1 MSYIKQN
8 ESGGGGDTYTLKAA
22 QSGPDVDIQLD
33 AAAGADSDV
42 KLKAGTNITLTEASD
57 TITIDAASGGSPGGS
72 NTQVQF
78 NDGGSFGGDAVFTFD
93 KTGGAE
99 QVVVEGSS
107 TADLLRVTQTGS
119 GNAIVVEDATNPDPT
134 RFAVSANGD
143 VGIGTAP
150 NPSYDLFVLG
160 DTRINGFTQTNQ
172 VQTTSGGSAAAA
184 RFTRQIDTNTG
195 MYFPGSDEVAFTTAG
210 SERLRI
216 ASAGQIGIAGANYG
230 AAGQV
235 LTSGGS
241 GAAPNWATPT
251 AVTPVPKSVGTGIL
265 VCDPYTFTAG
275 LESNYPLWANI
286 NNTNSSAWSGF
297 PSTTQATFM
306 PFQVPTSGT
315 LAELCFRTQN
325 ITSGGTFQLGVYASS
340 PVTNLPLGSPLFTT
354 SIVLSSST
362 EFEFA
367 VSGVSGLVPGDILYI
382 CWLGYTGING
392 DSMSV
397 GFSSTTGAGSGGYAL
412 NFPRRMT
419 GSNLTQFVGRQHTAV
434 RLDGITAGVF
444 PTSIPAS
451 QGWSETIIINTPLNM
466 SARYS

>member
-33 AAAGADSDV
+33 AAAGTDSDV

-172 VQTTSGGSAAAA
+172 VQSNSNGSPAAP
-184 RFTRQIDTNTG
+184 RFTRTTDTNTG
-195 MYFPGSDEVAFTTAG
+195 MYFPGSDEVALATGG

-230 AAGQV
+230 TAGQV
-235 LTSGGS
+235 LTSQGA
-241 GAAPNWATPT
+241 GAAPQWATAGGGGGTPLPQYGDMSGLSPTAYPYVHPAAMPPLSASATTQSVGVLSNDIHFSPMLFTSNTDVGKLWMRNGGTVNPLEIGIYETDSNNLPTNKVISVNVASPTANT
-251 AVTPVPKSVGTGIL
+251 AVT
-265 VCDPYTFTAG
+265 
-275 LESNYPLWANI
+275 ANL
-286 NNTNSSAWSGF
+286 A
-297 PSTTQATFM
+297 STTTLTANEWYWLAIVNTTLNANVTYLNIGEPSAF
-306 PFQVPTSGT
+306 VSTSSQNNRST
-315 LAELCFRTQN
+315 LA
-325 ITSGGTFQLGVYASS
+325 
-340 PVTNLPLGSPLFTT
+340 
-354 SIVLSSST
+354 
-362 EFEFA
+362 
-367 VSGVSGLVPGDILYI
+367 
-382 CWLGYTGING
+382 
-392 DSMSV
+392 
-397 GFSSTTGAGSGGYAL
+397 
-412 NFPRRMT
+412 
-419 GSNLTQFVGRQHTAV
+419 
-434 RLDGITAGVF
+434 ITAGTINAL
-444 PTSIPAS
+444 PSSITQSDLIPWIYPPII
-451 QGWSETIIINTPLNM
+451 GVWTI
-466 SARYS
+466 